1 MIVECLQYV
10 QGSIGD
16 DRLRTDTVFSTFSSS
31 SSTGMIYIQV
41 LAALV
46 LHFIIISMAILWPC
60 FSLSGKGAVN
70 CFCILFGRLGH
81 LDPVEPLDGPY
92 LPSLTHFHKVC
103 SVNVH
108 TGLHSKFVIINQQLS
123 VRMVNFCVQ

>member
-46 LHFIIISMAILWPC
+46 LHFKIRLYYGLVSHYREKG
-60 FSLSGKGAVN
+60 FNGAVN
-70 CFCILFGRLGH
+70 CFCKLFGRLGH

-108 TGLHSKFVIINQQLS
+108 TGLHSVIINQQLS